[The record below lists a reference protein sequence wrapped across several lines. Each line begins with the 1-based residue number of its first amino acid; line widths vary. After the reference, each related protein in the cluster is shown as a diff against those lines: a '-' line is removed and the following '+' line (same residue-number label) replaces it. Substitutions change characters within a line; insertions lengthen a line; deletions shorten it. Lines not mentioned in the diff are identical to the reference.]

1 MNTLKLKKRQGTLRG
16 DVLPEGEVIPLMSDV
31 LFKKVYGDTNHLER
45 LNYLLSSIFGK
56 EVNVIEILNDEL
68 LGEYRLNSTK
78 YVDLVCKIGEYEY
91 VNVEVNTSYA
101 SYEIDRNVDF
111 VFRLASAGRKSNCN
125 LSREEKRKERRA
137 KRHYIQINLNN
148 VNTNKKPYASFS
160 LNDNEDSK
168 FKLTDQVEIININ
181 VSHYLKLCYTKG
193 VSELSDFEVAVG
205 IIGVYQEKL
214 LDRLS
219 KRNKILEEI
228 GDIVKKYS
236 WVDDVIVAYD
246 REEYL
251 KEAYEANIEYAVADA
266 VEETTKK
273 VTEEVTKEVTK
284 EVTEKNTLDM
294 AKKMKNEKAD
304 INFISKVTGLS
315 KDQIEKL

>member
-1 MNTLKLKKRQGTLRG
+1 MNNIKIEKRKGTLRG
-16 DVLPEGEVIPLMSDV
+16 EILPEGEVIPLMSDV
-31 LFKKVYGDTNHLER
+31 LFKKVYGDTKHLER

-56 EVNVIEILNDEL
+56 EVSVIEILNDEL

-111 VFRLASAGRKSNCN
+111 VFRLASAGRKSNNN

-148 VNTNKKPYASFS
+148 VNTNKKPYVSFS

-181 VSHYLKLCYTKG
+181 VSHYLKLCYTKD

-214 LDRLS
+214 LNRLS
-219 KRNKILEEI
+219 KRNKIIEEI

-266 VEETTKK
+266 IEETTKR
-273 VTEEVTKEVTK
+273 VTE
-284 EVTEKNTLDM
+284 EVTEKNTLDI
-294 AKKMKNEKAD
+294 AKKLKDAGISTDIIANTTGMSIEK
-304 INFISKVTGLS
+304 
-315 KDQIEKL
+315 IEKL

>member
-1 MNTLKLKKRQGTLRG
+1 MN
-16 DVLPEGEVIPLMSDV
+16 
-31 LFKKVYGDTNHLER
+31 F
-45 LNYLLSSIFGK
+45 LL
-56 EVNVIEILNDEL
+56 
-68 LGEYRLNSTK
+68 Y
-78 YVDLVCKIGEYEY
+78 
-91 VNVEVNTSYA
+91 
-101 SYEIDRNVDF
+101 
-111 VFRLASAGRKSNCN
+111 
-125 LSREEKRKERRA
+125 
-137 KRHYIQINLNN
+137 
-148 VNTNKKPYASFS
+148 KKPYASFS
-160 LNDNEDSK
+160 LNDDEDST

-181 VSHYLKLCYTKG
+181 VSHYLELCYTKG
-193 VSELSDFEVAVG
+193 VSELSDFEIAVG

-266 VEETTKK
+266 VEETTKR
-273 VTEEVTKEVTK
+273 
-284 EVTEKNTLDM
+284 VTEKNTLDM

-315 KDQIEKL
+315 KEQIEKL

>member
-1 MNTLKLKKRQGTLRG
+1 MN
-16 DVLPEGEVIPLMSDV
+16 
-31 LFKKVYGDTNHLER
+31 F
-45 LNYLLSSIFGK
+45 LL
-56 EVNVIEILNDEL
+56 
-68 LGEYRLNSTK
+68 Y
-78 YVDLVCKIGEYEY
+78 
-91 VNVEVNTSYA
+91 
-101 SYEIDRNVDF
+101 
-111 VFRLASAGRKSNCN
+111 
-125 LSREEKRKERRA
+125 
-137 KRHYIQINLNN
+137 
-148 VNTNKKPYASFS
+148 KKPYASFS
-160 LNDNEDSK
+160 LNDNEDST

-181 VSHYLKLCYTKG
+181 VSHYLELCYTKG
-193 VSELSDFEVAVG
+193 VSELSDFEIAVG

-266 VEETTKK
+266 VEETTKR
-273 VTEEVTKEVTK
+273 
-284 EVTEKNTLDM
+284 VTEKNTLDM

-315 KDQIEKL
+315 KEQIEKL

>member
-1 MNTLKLKKRQGTLRG
+1 MN
-16 DVLPEGEVIPLMSDV
+16 
-31 LFKKVYGDTNHLER
+31 F
-45 LNYLLSSIFGK
+45 LL
-56 EVNVIEILNDEL
+56 
-68 LGEYRLNSTK
+68 Y
-78 YVDLVCKIGEYEY
+78 
-91 VNVEVNTSYA
+91 
-101 SYEIDRNVDF
+101 
-111 VFRLASAGRKSNCN
+111 
-125 LSREEKRKERRA
+125 
-137 KRHYIQINLNN
+137 
-148 VNTNKKPYASFS
+148 KKPYASFS
-160 LNDNEDSK
+160 LNDNEDST

-181 VSHYLKLCYTKG
+181 VSHYLELCYTKG
-193 VSELSDFEVAVG
+193 VSELSDFEIAVG